1 MRIQQWPSVLPI
13 GQPFHSPQMRYSK
26 MSWPICMSVCICLYR
41 WCMSLKL
48 SQELYLI
55 IGEFRNLIIFFFR
68 ILIFFLIAFF
78 FHFIHDILHV
88 SMPFSQ
94 IIFVLKKS
102 FVFLI
107 KKLWNLWEKKVGR
120 GFQIGWIYGIY
131 LK

>member
-55 IGEFRNLIIFFFR
+55 IGEFRNLIIFFFQNFDFFSHS
-68 ILIFFLIAFF
+68 IFFS
-78 FHFIHDILHV
+78 FHTWYFTCFNAILPNH
-88 SMPFSQ
+88 FC
-94 IIFVLKKS
+94 
-102 FVFLI
+102 I
-107 KKLWNLWEKKVGR
+107 KKKFCFSYQEALKFMRKESWKRLPNWMNLWD
-120 GFQIGWIYGIY
+120 
-131 LK
+131 LP